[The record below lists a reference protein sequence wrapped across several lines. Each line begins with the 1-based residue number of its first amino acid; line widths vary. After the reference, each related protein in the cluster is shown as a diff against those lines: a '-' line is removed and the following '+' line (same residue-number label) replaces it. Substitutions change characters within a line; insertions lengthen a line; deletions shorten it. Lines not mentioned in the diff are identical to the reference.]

1 MPLYPGSKRTSL
13 ASTYASAGVGPCV
26 CRLFDGEKAQGR
38 RATPAAL
45 SASLLPFLSHSF
57 YYSSPSSSSSSSS
70 SPPSSSPY
78 VALYPG
84 HRYSLRRVY
93 ASGSHPSGVRDL
105 ARGYTALRWMA
116 SQRERSRCVSLFVF
130 LAVDIR
136 YAGYLL
142 RLRLA
147 ARALSV
153 PRLHDQI
160 ERDARDT
167 NLTIPRFL
175 LLGYRS
181 KRYNIPFGLEPTR

>member
-1 MPLYPGSKRTSL
+1 MLDR
-13 ASTYASAGVGPCV
+13 AFAV
-26 CRLFDGEKAQGR
+26 CLTARRHRAVARHRL
-38 RATPAAL
+38 L
-45 SASLLPFLSHSF
+45 SLLLFSLLSLSLSF
-57 YYSSPSSSSSSSS
+57 YYSSPSSS
-70 SPPSSSPY
+70 PSSSPY

-153 PRLHDQI
+153 PRLRDQI
-160 ERDARDT
+160 EGDARDT
-167 NLTIPRFL
+167 DLTIPRFL